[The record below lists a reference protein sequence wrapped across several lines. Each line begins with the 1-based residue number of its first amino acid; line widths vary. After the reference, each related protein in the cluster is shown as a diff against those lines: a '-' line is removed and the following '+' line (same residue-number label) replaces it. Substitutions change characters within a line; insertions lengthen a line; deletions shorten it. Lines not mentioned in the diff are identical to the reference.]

1 MRQFLLFL
9 FAFFFLVKG
18 NAQILEAKVYDNTA
32 TVKGIKVINKTQNS
46 VTTTDEE
53 GNFLLIAKVSD
64 TITFESLFHHPKNV
78 VLKAYHF
85 KDETVFELKK
95 IVNELDEVEIKER
108 AKELTFNKETYNKE
122 LQSLIKEDMKRN
134 PGLYAPAGATYGVD
148 LFALIDMVVKLFK
161 RKDKYKAPVYQPV
174 TYEQLDSLNR
184 NSSFFNDRLFQDD
197 LKIPEDKKALF
208 LEFCSAKQISSELLK
223 EKNKM
228 TLLEE
233 LVVNSQLFL
242 ILLDEYG
249 KANATKD

>member
-1 MRQFLLFL
+1 
-9 FAFFFLVKG
+9 
-18 NAQILEAKVYDNTA
+18 
-32 TVKGIKVINKTQNS
+32 
-46 VTTTDEE
+46 
-53 GNFLLIAKVSD
+53 
-64 TITFESLFHHPKNV
+64 
-78 VLKAYHF
+78 
-85 KDETVFELKK
+85 
-95 IVNELDEVEIKER
+95 
-108 AKELTFNKETYNKE
+108 
-122 LQSLIKEDMKRN
+122 MKRN
-134 PGLYAPAGATYGVD
+134 PGLYAPAGANYGVD

-161 RKDKYKAPVYQPV
+161 RKDKYKAPVYKPV